1 MEKINEGTDR
11 GGSIDMVSL
20 TVGASNGVLATEIL
34 VVSENVVSWLFLTD
48 PLGDSRVEIF
58 VS

>member
-20 TVGASNGVLATEIL
+20 TVGASNGVLATEVL

-48 PLGDSRVEIF
+48 LLGDSRVEIF

>member
-20 TVGASNGVLATEIL
+20 TVGASNGVLATEVL